1 MKYDKL
7 SPCSKCSHLLSD
19 PTENQKGLCTS
30 RFFCGSLVSLR
41 MLAQL
46 AHAAASSTGNHNLI
60 PSSVVKIINL
70 IGTDSLVLMV
80 WLPCRLGLRAE
91 RSFHFRPLP
100 FIRESSKKQPS
111 ALLCDTFCHILIPLS
126 SRFINISRLIKTVH
140 HKLSRMLWTSPQ
152 LDTLL
157 AVDVA

>member
-1 MKYDKL
+1 MQPLALRSDRK
-7 SPCSKCSHLLSD
+7 SKRTLYVTLF
-19 PTENQKGLCTS
+19 LCA
-30 RFFCGSLVSLR
+30 SLVSLR